1 MKALISAVALIATVG
16 AASAGQVSVADDYIK
31 QANKYDAA
39 TSSTVPGVVVRVN
52 GQNTHYAMDGS
63 NGLTRSIIFS
73 DTGIEAEAWAKD
85 VLGLDVTARLNPGDK
100 ESEPSFAH

>member
-1 MKALISAVALIATVG
+1 MKISPVDLLQLDDFALRIAE
-16 AASAGQVSVADDYIK
+16 DDHDFHI
-31 QANKYDAA
+31 
-39 TSSTVPGVVVRVN
+39 
-52 GQNTHYAMDGS
+52 YAKLTDGS

>member
-52 GQNTHYAMDGS
+52 GQNTHYAMGVSVIHDCFGS
-63 NGLTRSIIFS
+63 KSLSRRISGSVDRSVP
-73 DTGIEAEAWAKD
+73 K
-85 VLGLDVTARLNPGDK
+85 R
-100 ESEPSFAH
+100 PS